1 MHEGANS
8 LALEE
13 SYCNS
18 GSIYSRSV
26 WRSAEGRGTSAVR
39 VTWMK
44 KSFSSIQ
51 AVFCALQLQLRTKY
65 IPCSYGAFDLMD
77 LMNVRRCG
85 QKAKRI
91 SDGDNIL
98 NENKRV

>member
-1 MHEGANS
+1 M
-8 LALEE
+8 
-13 SYCNS
+13 
-18 GSIYSRSV
+18 
-26 WRSAEGRGTSAVR
+26 R
-39 VTWMK
+39 VLIHWHLRKVIIIVAAFIADQFGEVLKGEVPVLFRVIWMK

-51 AVFCALQLQLRTKY
+51 AVFCALELQLRTKY

-91 SDGDNIL
+91 SDGDNTL